1 MIVHDNTRCL
11 KFRQTPPTNCI
22 KYDEDASYFSVTING
37 VQIGKVQSEI
47 TKPMTNVNVYAG
59 DNYLPAADAK
69 YNNLIWEE
77 ISGGM
82 YRGLFKYYTMKTYDQ
97 WAVLQG

>member
-1 MIVHDNTRCL
+1 M
-11 KFRQTPPTNCI
+11 TNCI

-37 VQIGKVQSEI
+37 VQVGKVQSRI
-47 TKPMTNVNVYAG
+47 TKHMTNVNVYAG

-77 ISGGM
+77 ISGGLKI
-82 YRGLFKYYTMKTYDQ
+82 RFTITKKLFPITIIIS
-97 WAVLQG
+97 

>member
-1 MIVHDNTRCL
+1 MDTAI
-11 KFRQTPPTNCI
+11 CI
-22 KYDEDASYFSVTING
+22 IYEAGINLWCDLTTLKYDEDASYFSVTING

-59 DNYLPAADAK
+59 DNYLPAANAK

-77 ISGGM
+77 ISGGI
-82 YRGLFKYYTMKTYDQ
+82 YININQKFS
-97 WAVLQG
+97 